1 MKNTDLTF
9 TLYTSNVRNY
19 EQKLAELG
27 VEYTTKDVLNNFW
40 GVQFTIK
47 KPKGKGSTK
56 KLDTIFELFGH

>member
-1 MKNTDLTF
+1 MKNTDIIF
-9 TLYTSNVRNY
+9 TLYASNVRNY
-19 EQKLAELG
+19 EQKLVELD

-56 KLDTIFELFGH
+56 KLDMIFELFEH